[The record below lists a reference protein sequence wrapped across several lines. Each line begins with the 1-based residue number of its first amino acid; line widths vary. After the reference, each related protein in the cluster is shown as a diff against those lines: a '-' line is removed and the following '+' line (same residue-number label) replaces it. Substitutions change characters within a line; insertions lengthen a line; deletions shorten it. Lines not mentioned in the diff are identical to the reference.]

1 MWADILVGALLGALG
16 LYVCFAGLRAF
27 LIILPIIG
35 FVSGFFAGAAGV
47 SAIFGDGFL
56 SSVTGIGV
64 GLVVG
69 LVLAALSYFL
79 WYVGALL
86 AAGSTGALIGSGIMN
101 GIGVDSGWVV
111 FIGAAIGAVLVFA
124 IAFMLALPV
133 YVVIVNTA
141 FLGASGAVAGLLLVI
156 NQVDRAD
163 VGYGLAWATIEE
175 SWLWLVAWL
184 VLAVAGM
191 FTQVQSIANITLPE
205 DRWASANVT

>member
-1 MWADILVGALLGALG
+1 MWADILVGALLGAVG

-35 FVSGFFAGAAGV
+35 FISGFFAGAAGV

-69 LVLAALSYFL
+69 LVLAVLSYFL

-175 SWLWLVAWL
+175 SWLWLIAWL

-205 DRWASANVT
+205 DRWASANAA